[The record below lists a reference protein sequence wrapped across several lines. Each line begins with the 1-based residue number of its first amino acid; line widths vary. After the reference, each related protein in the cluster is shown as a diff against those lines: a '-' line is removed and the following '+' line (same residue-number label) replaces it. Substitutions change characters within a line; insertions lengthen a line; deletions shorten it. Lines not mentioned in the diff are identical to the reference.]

1 MAASMTGVLGENSMK
16 RERKSCVT
24 RPLSSRIWDYPVKE
38 QFGSILMQID
48 KAKTLPNASEGFR
61 AVNQRDTNDFA
72 FIHDANEIKYEAA
85 K

>member
-1 MAASMTGVLGENSMK
+1 MVRPNSN
-16 RERKSCVT
+16 
-24 RPLSSRIWDYPVKE
+24 RIWDYPVKE
-38 QFGSILMQID
+38 SYGSILMQID

-61 AVNQRDTNDFA
+61 TVNQHDSNDFA